1 MKKELYVNK
10 LKRIRLENGLTQEEM
25 GAKCGISQRLYSMIE
40 TGNTQGSVWFWIHFQ
55 NAFNLSQ
62 ADTIKIKR
70 EIKKLVDKRNK
81 TLYNK
86 GE

>member
-10 LKRIRLENGLTQEEM
+10 LKRIRLENGFTQEEM
-25 GAKCGISQRLYSMIE
+25 GKKCGVSQRLYSMIE
-40 TGNTQGSVWFWIHFQ
+40 TGNTQGSVWFWINLQ
-55 NAFNLSQ
+55 NAFYLSQ
-62 ADTIKIKR
+62 DDTIKIKR

-81 TLYNK
+81 SLYNR